1 MASISKDPNGRR
13 RVLFIAP
20 DGKRKQIRL
29 GKISQRDAESFK
41 GRVEKLL
48 NALTIKSGLDQE
60 TARWVSDLD
69 KVTHTKLSRVGLVEP
84 RENQNATLGAHI
96 EAYLARRTEVKPRTV
111 ISWMQA
117 QEVLER
123 YFGAG
128 RKLAD
133 ISVADAKDWERW
145 LATPAARDNLKKKKT
160 GLAINTI
167 RKRVANAKLF
177 FEDAVARELIPVNPF
192 KPLKGSVGTN
202 RERDFFVTRETIE
215 KVLDA
220 CPDAEWRLIVAL
232 SRYGGLRC
240 PSEHLA
246 LTIDDVDWVAR
257 RLRVPSAKTE
267 HHAGKAFRMIP
278 IYPELRPFLEDVCQ
292 LMEDGQTFLINRYRR
307 SNANL
312 RTQLMRIMKRA
323 NVLPW
328 EKLFHNM
335 RASRATE
342 LANEYPEY
350 VATDWM
356 GHSVKVAR
364 QHYWQVTDDH
374 FARAL
379 ESPNEPPQKAAQNAA
394 QPVRVTN
401 RDDSLRYNP
410 REQKA
415 LEKRVD
421 AKFGEAAQNKKVG
434 QAGLE
439 HTEDASGKT
448 ARSEVDGAE
457 SGAVGAQGDGIAP
470 DLAFFIQAW
479 EGLSTETKAEIL
491 AIVSQETAGKE
502 A

>member
-1 MASISKDPNGRR
+1 MASISKDPNNRR

-29 GKISQRDAESFK
+29 GKISHRDAESFK

-48 NALTIKSGLDQE
+48 SALTIKSGLDQE
-60 TARWVSDLD
+60 TARWVSELD
-69 KVTHTKLSRVGLVEP
+69 DATHEKLARVGLVEP
-84 RENQNATLGAHI
+84 RESQNATLGGHI
-96 EAYLARRTEVKPRTV
+96 DAYLERRTEVKPRTV
-111 ISWMQA
+111 LSWKQA
-117 QEVLER
+117 QEVLIKF
-123 YFGAG
+123 FGANK
-128 RKLAD
+128 KLSD
-133 ISVADAKDWERW
+133 ITVADAKDWERW

-177 FEDAVARELIPVNPF
+177 FEDAVARELIPSNPF
-192 KPLKGSVGTN
+192 KSLKGSVGTN
-202 RERDFFVTRETIE
+202 RERDHFVTRETIE

-232 SRYGGLRC
+232 SRYAGLRC

-246 LTIDDVDWVAR
+246 LTFDDVDWVNE

-267 HHAGKAFRMIP
+267 HHAGKAYRVIP
-278 IYPELRPFLEDVCQ
+278 IFPELKPYLEDVCQ
-292 LMEDGQTFLINRYRR
+292 LMQPGQTFLINRYRQ

-323 NVLPW
+323 SVSPW
-328 EKLFHNM
+328 EKLFQNM

-342 LANEYPEY
+342 LADEYPEH
-350 VATDWM
+350 VATAWI

-374 FARAL
+374 FAKAIK
-379 ESPNEPPQKAAQNAA
+379 PTKKAAQNPA
-394 QPVRVTN
+394 QPVHAAH

-415 LEKRVD
+415 LEKRVET
-421 AKFGEAAQNKKVG
+421 KFSEAAQNKKVG

-439 HTEDASGKT
+439 PATK
-448 ARSEVDGAE
+448 
-457 SGAVGAQGDGIAP
+457 
-470 DLAFFIQAW
+470 
-479 EGLSTETKAEIL
+479 GL
-491 AIVSQETAGKE
+491 
-502 A
+502 

>member
-1 MASISKDPNGRR
+1 MASISKDPKGKR
-13 RVLFIAP
+13 RVLFSAH

-60 TARWVSDLD
+60 TARWVSQLD
-69 KVTHTKLSRVGLVEP
+69 NVTHGKLARVGLVEP
-84 RENQNATLGAHI
+84 RESQNATLGAHI

-117 QEVLER
+117 QEVLVR

-128 RKLAD
+128 RKLAS

-177 FEDAVARELIPVNPF
+177 FEDAVARELIPSNPF
-192 KPLKGSVGTN
+192 KSLKGAVGTN
-202 RERDFFVTRETIE
+202 RERDHFVTRETIE
-215 KVLDA
+215 KVLEA

-246 LTIDDVDWVAR
+246 LTFDDVDWVNQ
-257 RLRVPSAKTE
+257 RLRIPSAKTE
-267 HHAGKAFRMIP
+267 HHAGKAYRVIP
-278 IYPELRPFLEDVCQ
+278 IFPELKPYLEDVCH

-323 NVLPW
+323 NVSPW
-328 EKLFHNM
+328 EKLFQNM

-342 LANEYPEY
+342 LADAYPEH
-350 VATDWM
+350 VSTAWI

-374 FARAL
+374 FAKAL
-379 ESPNEPPQKAAQNAA
+379 QTPDAPPKKAARNPA
-394 QPVRVTN
+394 QRVRATTCG
-401 RDDSLRYNP
+401 DSPKFDP
-410 REQKA
+410 RERKA
-415 LEKRVD
+415 QETRAN
-421 AKFGEAAQNKKVG
+421 AKDSEHRQNKKVG

-439 HTEDASGKT
+439 PATK
-448 ARSEVDGAE
+448 
-457 SGAVGAQGDGIAP
+457 
-470 DLAFFIQAW
+470 
-479 EGLSTETKAEIL
+479 GL
-491 AIVSQETAGKE
+491 
-502 A
+502 